1 MTTTVRIVCEVELTV
16 DAWDSKSTF
25 ESLAKQA
32 VREGKQI
39 LQHLSTDSGK
49 GLHLV
54 AVKEV
59 KFVTHA
65 IPWNEESK

>member
-1 MTTTVRIVCEVELTV
+1 MSTTVRIVCEVELTV
-16 DAWDSKSTF
+16 DTWDSKSTF

-39 LQHLSTDSGK
+39 LHHLATDAGK

-54 AVKEV
+54 TVKEV
-59 KFVTHA
+59 KFVTHS
-65 IPWNEESK
+65 IPWNEEPK